1 MTKESLDGKDR
12 AILTALQRDATQS
25 ISTIAELT
33 HLSTTACWKRI
44 QRLQQAGV
52 IKRQV
57 CLLDRYKI
65 GLGVTVFVS
74 IRTDH
79 HDPQWL
85 EEFARGV
92 SAFQEVVEIYRLAGE
107 TDYLLKVVVPGI
119 DDFDRIYKRLIA
131 TVKLSDVSS
140 NFCMEEIKYTTTMP
154 LDHY

>member
-1 MTKESLDGKDR
+1 MAKESLDSKDR
-12 AILTALQRDATQS
+12 AILAALQRDATQS
-25 ISTIAELT
+25 IAHIAELT

-44 QRLQQAGV
+44 QRLQQEGV

-57 CLLDRYKI
+57 CLLNRYKI

-74 IRTDH
+74 IRTDQ

-85 EEFARGV
+85 DDFAKGV
-92 SAFQEVVEIYRLAGE
+92 SAFPEVVEIYRLAGE

-119 DDFDRIYKRLIA
+119 DDFDRIYKRLIS

-140 NFCMEEIKYTTTMP
+140 NFCMEEIKYTTAMP